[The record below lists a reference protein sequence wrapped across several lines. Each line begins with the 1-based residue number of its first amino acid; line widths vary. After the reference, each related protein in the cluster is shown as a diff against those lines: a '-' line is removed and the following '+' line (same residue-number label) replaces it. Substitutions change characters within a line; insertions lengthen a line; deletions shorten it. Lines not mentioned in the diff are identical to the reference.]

1 MRLIDRTAIVT
12 GGGSGIGRAI
22 GELFAREGARV
33 VVADRI
39 SARAN
44 DAADQIKSAGGR
56 AVAVEADVTQA
67 IDVAHMVAAALATF
81 GRLDILVNNAGRSE
95 GDDIL
100 SIDEATWDFNLQ
112 VDLKC
117 VFLCCKE
124 VLPHLLAQKSG
135 AIVNI
140 SSVNGLMGIGEEA
153 YSAAKAGVINLTQ
166 NMAVK
171 YGPQSVRVN
180 CICPGTIRTPI
191 WQPRLEKDP
200 QVFERLSKWYPLGR
214 VGEPEDVANAALFLA
229 SEEAAWITGATLLV
243 DGGLTAGSYRMSR
256 ELLGQAEEIN

>member
-1 MRLIDRTAIVT
+1 MRLIDRTAIIT

-22 GELFAREGARV
+22 AELFAKEGAHI
-33 VVADRI
+33 VVADRM

-44 DAADQIKSAGGR
+44 DVADQIKSAGGR
-56 AVAVEADVTQA
+56 AVAVEADVTQTPE
-67 IDVAHMVAAALATF
+67 VAHMVALALATF
-81 GRLDILVNNAGRSE
+81 GQLDILINNAGRSE

-117 VFLCCKE
+117 VFLCSKA
-124 VLPHLLAQKSG
+124 VLPLLVAQKSG

-140 SSVNGLMGIGEEA
+140 ASVNGLTGLGEEA

-214 VGEPEDVANAALFLA
+214 VGEPQDVANAALFLA
-229 SEEAAWITGATLLV
+229 SDEAAWITGATLLV

-256 ELLGQAEEIN
+256 ELQGQA